1 MRTRLL
7 VLTSAL
13 LLLAGISV
21 GPAMALSTNLTD
33 GLSLDVPVFSSDNV
47 RLVGAVP
54 SAAAI
59 STAFS
64 TDSPHMYV
72 NTLRGIEVYDISNP
86 RLPLLTGYEPTAHFQ
101 NENVS
106 LGERADGT
114 KFVLVGFDLYGTT
127 PTYDPSPGTFDEIAV
142 VDVSDPADPHT
153 ISRLKFDR
161 PASAH
166 TVTCVDP
173 ACTYAYSAG
182 YYSGSGDAREEFF
195 TVIDLTDPAN
205 PVDLGIQPS
214 AVGYLGH
221 DWNVDGA
228 GVAWHVGW
236 EGLAAYDVSDP
247 TNPRVLNTSDEHGL
261 NGSEWN
267 NFILHNS
274 LRPNAEEFGKRGQ
287 GKGGPRVLRDGKGG
301 PSLAKGSVLL
311 VTEEDYIDT
320 TCTTEGSFQTWHVPE
335 LNAKAN
341 PTGTPGQGTVT
352 PLDQW
357 NTELFDTG
365 VKSPAGAFCSA
376 HYFDYH
382 QDGIVAQG
390 FYQQGVRFLDVADP
404 SDIKQIGYW
413 ITGAQETWG
422 AYFVPAYGE
431 DGRQTGAKTNLVYTN
446 DPTRGLEILELDVPT
461 TAPAETPAVT
471 APVLDEWLL
480 PNLAVQARA
489 SETWGFACPLPLL
502 P

>member
-7 VLTSAL
+7 PVILGL
-13 LLLAGISV
+13 LLVATAAMSPAGADLLDDDLLGDV
-21 GPAMALSTNLTD
+21 N
-33 GLSLDVPVFSSDNV
+33 LDVPVLSSDNV

-54 SAAAI
+54 AAAAI

-86 RLPLLTGYEPTAHFQ
+86 RLPLLLGYEPTGHFQ
-101 NENVS
+101 TENVD
-106 LGERADGT
+106 LAERDDGT
-114 KFVLVGFDLYGTT
+114 KFLLIGFDLIGTT
-127 PTYDPSPGTFDEIAV
+127 PTFDPSLGTFDEIAV
-142 VDVSDPADPHT
+142 VDVTDPTNPRT
-153 ISRLKFDR
+153 ISRLEFDR

-166 TVTCVDP
+166 TVTC
-173 ACTYAYSAG
+173 ANRECTHAYSAG

-195 TVIDLTDPAN
+195 TVVDLADPAN
-205 PVDLGIQPS
+205 PVDLGVQPS

-221 DWNVDGA
+221 DWDVDGA

-247 TNPRVLNTSDEHGL
+247 TSPRVLNTSDEHGL

-274 LRPNAEEFGKRGQ
+274 IRPNAEEFGRKGH
-287 GKGGPRVLRDGKGG
+287 GKGGPRVLRTKGG
-301 PSLAKGSVLL
+301 PSLAKGNVLL
-311 VTEEDYIDT
+311 VAEEDYIDT
-320 TCTTEGSFQTWHVPE
+320 TCTTEGSFQTWYVPE
-335 LNAKAN
+335 LNPRVN
-341 PTGTPGQGTVT
+341 PSGTPGAGTVT
-352 PLDQW
+352 PLDRW
-357 NTELFDTG
+357 NTELFDSG
-365 VKSPAGAFCSA
+365 VKTPAGAFCSA

-390 FYQQGVRFLDVADP
+390 FYQQGLRFLDVADP
-404 SDIKQIGYW
+404 HDIKQIGYW

-422 AYFVPAYGE
+422 AYFVPEYGA

-446 DPTRGLEILELDVPT
+446 DPSRGLEILELTVPT
-461 TAPAETPAVT
+461 TMPADTAAVT
-471 APVLDEWLL
+471 APILPEWLEEDL
-480 PNLAVQARA
+480 RLADRA
-489 SETWGFACPLPLL
+489 STTWGFACPLPSR
-502 P
+502 